1 MTDFSNDFATSKY
14 YDDSNTLVEGKMRGE
29 MGGIAIE
36 EFVGLK
42 PRMYFI
48 LVINSRNYKK

>member
-14 YDDSNTLVEGKMRGE
+14 YNDSNKLVEGKMRGE
-29 MGGIAIE
+29 MGHIAIE

-48 LVINSRNYKK
+48 LVINSRKYKK